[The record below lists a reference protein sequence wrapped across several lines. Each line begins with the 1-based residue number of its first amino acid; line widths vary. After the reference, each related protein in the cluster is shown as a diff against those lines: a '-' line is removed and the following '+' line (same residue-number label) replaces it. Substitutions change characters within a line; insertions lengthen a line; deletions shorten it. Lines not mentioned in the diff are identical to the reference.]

1 MSRRIV
7 AFFAS
12 SFLCVAMTIPANAV
26 EAEGFVLDVNEESEQ
41 LQLSDGRTYDLPEN
55 FDYRAITPGM
65 PVHVIY
71 DEATGQNVYPF
82 SA

>member
-12 SFLCVAMTIPANAV
+12 SFLSVAMSIPASAV
-26 EAEGFVLDVNEESEQ
+26 EADGVVIEVNEESEQ
-41 LQLSDGRTYDLPEN
+41 LQLSDGQVYDLPKN
-55 FDYRAITPGM
+55 FDYAAVSPGM

-71 DEATGQNVYPF
+71 HLSQGQNVYPF
-82 SA
+82 TA